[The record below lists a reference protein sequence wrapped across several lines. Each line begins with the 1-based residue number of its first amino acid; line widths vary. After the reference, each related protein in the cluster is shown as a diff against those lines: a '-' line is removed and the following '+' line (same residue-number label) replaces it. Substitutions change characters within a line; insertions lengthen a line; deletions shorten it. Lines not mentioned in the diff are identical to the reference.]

1 MKKLIALL
9 LALVMIMALA
19 ACGNKEENNGDAG
32 NTNAGN
38 EDKVLASSALEILET
53 IWNDYAEDEQFAVT
67 GGDMQTQIEMMEKD
81 ENYMPANAP
90 GAYNLK
96 YAEDLTYS
104 LLIPAD
110 ELANLEEAATMVHM
124 MNGNNFSCGA
134 FKLKNGDVASFA
146 ETMKDAAMNNQ
157 WMCGQPEQ
165 IIVVDFGGGY
175 VLMAYG
181 IHDAMDPFVEHM
193 NSVYADAEVLVE
205 ESLI

>member
-9 LALVMIMALA
+9 LALVMVMALA

-193 NSVYADAEVLVE
+193 NSVYADAEVLVD

>member
-53 IWNDYAEDEQFAVT
+53 IWNDYAEDEQFPVS
-67 GGDMQTQIEMMEKD
+67 GGDMQSHIDKMEQD